1 MIAERITRILRRRYA
16 EQPRFDNG
24 DRARLGELR
33 PAPTVLVMAAKDAP
47 PPIST
52 KSPGAVS
59 AARGTTRK
67 DPSR

>member
-24 DRARLGELR
+24 ERARLGELR
-33 PAPTVLVMAAKDAP
+33 PPTVLVMAARNAP

-52 KSPGAVS
+52 RRASADETASPTIKEG
-59 AARGTTRK
+59 
-67 DPSR
+67 

>member
-1 MIAERITRILRRRYA
+1 MIAERISRLLRRRYA

-24 DRARLGELR
+24 ERARLGELR
-33 PAPTVLVMAAKDAP
+33 PVASGVHVEP
-47 PPIST
+47 T